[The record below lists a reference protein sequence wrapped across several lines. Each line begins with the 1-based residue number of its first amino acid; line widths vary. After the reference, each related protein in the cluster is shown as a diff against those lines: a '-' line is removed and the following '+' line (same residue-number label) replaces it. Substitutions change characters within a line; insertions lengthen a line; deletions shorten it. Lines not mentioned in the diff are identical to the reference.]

1 MEKLRFFSN
10 GRLNL
15 HIEIVPRS
23 CRAGNQ
29 AEMLVETPKNMKK
42 PKNLVLKTMS
52 RFTIIHIGLANGLVT
67 MYDKTPGRMTS
78 AQNET
83 KYVASDLLGHNNK
96 HIKCGNGRT
105 TPCMKNIKI
114 KHNTAYT
121 DNLS

>member
-1 MEKLRFFSN
+1 MQQNTYKTTH
-10 GRLNL
+10 GNL
-15 HIEIVPRS
+15 HCKR
-23 CRAGNQ
+23 
-29 AEMLVETPKNMKK
+29 
-42 PKNLVLKTMS
+42 
-52 RFTIIHIGLANGLVT
+52 HVT